1 MIQRGSRNVHR
12 DLHLAA
18 AWGAGAAAAV
28 LLLMAVLA
36 VPVIQARTTI
46 APEAEIAQGRAT
58 CIDRY
63 NALIDR
69 ARHDTTT
76 GDLPAAVRLLRAA
89 QAQLHI
95 CDGLATR
102 DL

>member
-1 MIQRGSRNVHR
+1 MSQVGSRNVKN

-18 AWGAGAAAAV
+18 AWGAGTAAAV
-28 LLLMAVLA
+28 LLLVTILA
-36 VPVIQARTTI
+36 VPVIHARTTI
-46 APEAEIAQGRAT
+46 APEPEIAQGRAT
-58 CIDRY
+58 CVDRY
-63 NALIDR
+63 NALVDQ
-69 ARHDTTT
+69 AKHNVTT

-95 CDGLATR
+95 CDGFTTQ